1 MERIRIV
8 MMIPPAFTT
17 PYAILFPPPIMLF
30 AVGLAGV
37 FFVIGLPAV
46 AVLGAG
52 TLIFCCH
59 HYHTIVMSTSSGGD
73 RVAWPSDSLVDM
85 FWKVPYV
92 GWLVACST
100 GPAMLLGGILA
111 KQIGVLGIL
120 VPALVF
126 WILFPLVQLSSL
138 YGSSIWVPF
147 TPVTLRKMAGKPSA
161 VITFYLLSLGATAF
175 GTAGIYLAYFT
186 PRLGMG
192 GAIAGGLMMAAALF
206 AYARLIG
213 RLAFAASFV
222 GAEER
227 PDDSHL
233 PQHTADRPVEPP
245 KPKRKKK
252 GKPKAFVQTSQ
263 RQVLKTA
270 DAEDGVGYDVTFAEE
285 VPAEPEEE
293 KPFVPPQNAWDDEP
307 VTAYDAKPPEVEPAK
322 VVDPKTFEVK
332 ESEMKL
338 ISRDDAP
345 REPDRVWT
353 SDVWTTFLGDP
364 NTISNYGVASIWF
377 VVDGI
382 FWGILRSF
390 LD

>member
-1 MERIRIV
+1 
-8 MMIPPAFTT
+8 
-17 PYAILFPPPIMLF
+17 MLF

-37 FFVIGLPAV
+37 FFVIGLPV
-46 AVLGAG
+46 VGILGAG

-59 HYHTIVMSTSSGGD
+59 YYHTIVTSTASGGD
-73 RVAWPSDSLVDM
+73 RVAWPSDGIVDM
-85 FWKVPYV
+85 LWKVPYV

-111 KQIGVLGIL
+111 KQIGVLGLI

-126 WILFPLVQLSSL
+126 WIIFPIVQLSSL

-147 TPVTLRKMAGKPSA
+147 TPVTLRKMAGKSPA
-161 VITFYLLSLGATAF
+161 VVTFYLLSLGVTAF
-175 GTAGIYLAYFT
+175 GTAGIYVAYFV

-192 GAIAGGLMMAAALF
+192 GPIVGGLTMALALF
-206 AYARLIG
+206 VYARLIG

-227 PDDSHL
+227 PNESHL
-233 PQHTADRPVEPP
+233 PQYTADRSVDRE
-245 KPKRKKK
+245 KPKRKKRA
-252 GKPKAFVQTSQ
+252 KPKVFVQPSQ
-263 RQVLKTA
+263 REVLKTA
-270 DAEDGVGYDVTFAEE
+270 DADDGVGYDVTFAEE
-285 VPAEPEEE
+285 QPAEPEED
-293 KPFVPPQNAWDDEP
+293 KPFVPPQYPWDDEP
-307 VTAYDAKPPEVEPAK
+307 VTAYDAKPPEVEPVK

-332 ESEMKL
+332 ESELKL

-345 REPDRVWT
+345 KEPDRVWS
-353 SDVWTTFLGDP
+353 SDVWTTFFGDP